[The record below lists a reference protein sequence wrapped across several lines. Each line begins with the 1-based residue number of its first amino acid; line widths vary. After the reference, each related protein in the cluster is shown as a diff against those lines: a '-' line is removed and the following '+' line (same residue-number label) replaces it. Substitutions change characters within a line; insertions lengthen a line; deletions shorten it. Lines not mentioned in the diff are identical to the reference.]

1 MKQHN
6 YDLILMDVQ
15 MPNLDGLES
24 ARMIRKIFGKK
35 PAIIA
40 LTANSANED
49 REACIKVG
57 MNEFLRKPI
66 DLTLLIYQLRKIY
79 RNNTQKA
86 ST

>member
-1 MKQHN
+1 
-6 YDLILMDVQ
+6 MDVQ

-57 MNEFLRKPI
+57 MNEFLTKPI

-79 RNNTQKA
+79 RNKTQKV